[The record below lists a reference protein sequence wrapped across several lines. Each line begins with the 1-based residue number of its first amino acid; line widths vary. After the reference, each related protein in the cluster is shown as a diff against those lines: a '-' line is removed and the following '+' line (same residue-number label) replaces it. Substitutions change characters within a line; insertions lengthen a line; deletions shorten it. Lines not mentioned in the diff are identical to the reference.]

1 MSAALQHRLL
11 SVTTSLGPDAF
22 LLTGFS
28 GKEGLSR
35 LFQFE
40 LELLSE
46 QDVAVGA
53 LVGGPISWAV
63 HSPGRSPRF
72 FHGVV
77 RRFAAAGREVGAFR
91 TYRAV
96 VVPWVWA
103 LTRGAECRAFANRT
117 LPEIIE
123 DVFRD
128 HDFADYE
135 LALSR
140 TYPRRD
146 HRIQYRESPFGFL
159 CRLLEEEGVFYYFRH
174 EEEGRRLVFAD
185 DPAAY
190 RDCEEDRPRYSPG
203 VIGRDRIAEWQ
214 HRCEVSLGA
223 WTPIDDNFELNYAEA
238 APPAQESIHD
248 VIGGSGGCC
257 TFTPGGKFALQ
268 GHGDEADNRGYVVVA
283 VEARGRRPQFHPR
296 GRREVL

>member
-1 MSAALQHRLL
+1 MSTAPQHRLL
-11 SVTTSLGPDAF
+11 SVATPLGPDAF

-28 GKEGLSR
+28 GQEGLSR

-63 HSPGRSPRF
+63 HSPSRPPRF

-103 LTRGAECRAFANRT
+103 LTRGAECRAFADRT
-117 LPEIIE
+117 LPEIVE
-123 DVFRD
+123 EVFRD
-128 HDFADYE
+128 NGFSDYE

-140 TYPRRD
+140 PYPRRD

-159 CRLLEEEGVFYYFRH
+159 RRLMEEEGAFFFFRH
-174 EEEGRRLVFAD
+174 EEGGHRLVVAD

-190 RDCEEDRPRYSPG
+190 RDCEEDRPRCSPG
-203 VIGRDRIAEWQ
+203 VLGRDRIAAWQ
-214 HRCEVSLGA
+214 RRCEVSPGA
-223 WTPIDDNFELNYAEA
+223 WTPIDDHFELN
-238 APPAQESIHD
+238 S
-248 VIGGSGGCC
+248 
-257 TFTPGGKFALQ
+257 
-268 GHGDEADNRGYVVVA
+268 R
-283 VEARGRRPQFHPR
+283 
-296 GRREVL
+296 